1 MNVRLAESI
10 LNKVDFNSYEDW
22 ETYPESEYKCN
33 CGQTVSFNI
42 QNLQKHSFSNFTNLE
57 AADIS
62 QIEALVDGTIKSE
75 TNSFLDFYCPKCK
88 KPVRFYFFSW
98 AGGRHGEHGYRI
110 KFVIE

>member
-33 CGQTVSFNI
+33 CGQTVAFNFR
-42 QNLQKHSFSNFTNLE
+42 NLQKHSFSNFTNLQT
-57 AADIS
+57 ADIL
-62 QIEALVDGTIKSE
+62 QIEALIDDTITSKI
-75 TNSFLDFYCPKCK
+75 NSFLDFYCPKCK
-88 KPVRFYFFSW
+88 KPVRLYFYSW
-98 AGGRHGEHGYRI
+98 AGGRHGEHGYQI